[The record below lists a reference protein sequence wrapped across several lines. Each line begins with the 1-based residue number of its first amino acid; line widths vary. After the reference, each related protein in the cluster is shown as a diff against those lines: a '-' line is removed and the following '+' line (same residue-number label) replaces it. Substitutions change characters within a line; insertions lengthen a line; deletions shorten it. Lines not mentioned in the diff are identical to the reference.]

1 MKSLFRF
8 HMLRMALIGVLLSQS
23 LLLFAHSDT
32 LIKARNCY
40 DEGTYDKVIELLE
53 SIPKED
59 RNIAQ
64 YWILLGDALQKK
76 SRFDEAIQAY
86 NEAQRYEKSSTL
98 FTHRGSAKI
107 WSGDLKGA
115 QKDLQLALDLDPSNH
130 LAHYYT
136 GVLHYQAFRSRQAIT
151 WLERSIAYN
160 AKYAPAHFLRGAAYA
175 ELQQKKE
182 ALADMETAFQLDTT
196 LLSARYNMGVLKFD
210 MHDYEGAR
218 EEFSALEQTTFEDKA
233 NLFYFR
239 AECNHQ
245 LKDKH
250 AACIDYEQAAK
261 LGDEVAATIYDK
273 YCLKGAN
280 RKDLPSRQTQSIK
293 L

>member
-1 MKSLFRF
+1 MNPILNFSG
-8 HMLRMALIGVLLSQS
+8 LRAALLA
-23 LLLFAHSDT
+23 LLLMQTQFTAAHSDT
-32 LIKARNCY
+32 LKKARHCY

-53 SIPKED
+53 SIPKTD

-64 YWILLGDALQKK
+64 YWMLLGDALQKQ
-76 SRFDEAIQAY
+76 SRFDQAIQAY
-86 NEAQRYEKSSTL
+86 NEAQRYEKSSLL

-107 WSGDLKGA
+107 WSGDTKGA
-115 QKDLQLALDLDPSNH
+115 QKDLQLAIELEPSNH

-136 GVLHYQAFRSRQAIT
+136 AVVHYQEFRSRQALQ
-151 WLERSIAYN
+151 WLDKSIGHN
-160 AKYAPAHFLRGAAYA
+160 PKYAPAYYLRGAAYA

-182 ALADMETAFQLDTT
+182 ALTDMEKAFQLDTT
-196 LLSARYNMGVLKFD
+196 LLSARFNVGVLKFD
-210 MHDYEGAR
+210 MHDFEGAR
-218 EEFSALEQTTFEDKA
+218 EEFSALEKTTFENKA
-233 NLFYFR
+233 DLFYFR

-250 AACIDYEQAAK
+250 AACIDFEQAAK

-273 YCLKGAN
+273 HCLKGVN
-280 RKDLPSRQTQSIK
+280 RKELPSRQTQSIK